1 MMGWRDCIKMHRDL
15 TLSILTD
22 EEEVD
27 IEDYVF
33 NFLLIT
39 EFVL

>member
-1 MMGWRDCIKMHRDL
+1 MRRDL

-22 EEEVD
+22 EEEVYV
-27 IEDYVF
+27 EDYVL

>member
-1 MMGWRDCIKMHRDL
+1 MHRDL
-15 TLSILTD
+15 TLSVLTD

-27 IEDYVF
+27 VEDFVL

-39 EFVL
+39 EFVIL

>member
-1 MMGWRDCIKMHRDL
+1 MHRDL
-15 TLSILTD
+15 MLSILTC

-27 IEDYVF
+27 VEDYVL
-33 NFLLIT
+33 NFLLNT

>member
-1 MMGWRDCIKMHRDL
+1 MLGWRECIKMQWDL

-27 IEDYVF
+27 IEDYVL

>member
-1 MMGWRDCIKMHRDL
+1 MGWRECIKMHRDL
-15 TLSILTD
+15 MLPILTD

-27 IEDYVF
+27 VEDYVL
-33 NFLLIT
+33 NFLLVT

>member
-1 MMGWRDCIKMHRDL
+1 MHRDL
-15 TLSILTD
+15 MLSILTD
-22 EEEVD
+22 EEEAGV
-27 IEDYVF
+27 EDYVL